1 MRLLLHICRCQASS
15 YVREWLHST
24 SVVNINNIMDG
35 ERVKCYCEKLKRLW
49 FIWNLKLVTNLFK
62 TRTSWH
68 APLTQEQVR
77 HGCLKIYIWS
87 TWMPRYDLVDHKL
100 DGAPEIKYQEG
111 HSSEHY
117 SGIRQLQKNWGLGR
131 RICFCSSQFVKRNIG
146 RVRIFSVLDCNILR
160 GAWISVGIYVFHF
173 SGSHEVSP
181 IIYVLFSCKNL
192 YTEGSWGQ
200 VYHCNF
206 ANHLLLSSLS
216 PFSYLVIHISYFGMQ
231 LMSADNEEFMV
242 VGVLGASGLGRSTIL
257 NEIYGFEPSTRG

>member
-1 MRLLLHICRCQASS
+1 MHLWPKSKSGMVVWKYIYGPRGCPDMIWWIISWMVHQKSS
-15 YVREWLHST
+15 IR
-24 SVVNINNIMDG
+24 
-35 ERVKCYCEKLKRLW
+35 K
-49 FIWNLKLVTNLFK
+49 
-62 TRTSWH
+62 
-68 APLTQEQVR
+68 
-77 HGCLKIYIWS
+77 
-87 TWMPRYDLVDHKL
+87 
-100 DGAPEIKYQEG
+100 G

-117 SGIRQLQKNWGLGR
+117 SGIRQLQKIWGLGR

-146 RVRIFSVLDCNILR
+146 RVRIFSVLDCTILR